1 MNEKELET
9 FISSKGT
16 DAFSNEARM
25 VLGKMLIEGNG
36 TNVPR
41 NENKGLN
48 WLKEASK
55 AGNIDAIEY
64 KTYWDIRY
72 DRKPNIEKITSNL
85 EKVIAT
91 KSAPRALNTL
101 GEFNHAQASSQM
113 NS

>member
-1 MNEKELET
+1 MSEKELES
-9 FISSKGT
+9 FIMSKEGT
-16 DAFSNEARM
+16 DEARM
-25 VLGKMLIEGNG
+25 VLGRMLIEGNSAK
-36 TNVPR
+36 VPR

-48 WLKEASK
+48 WLKEAGK

-64 KTYWDIRY
+64 KTYWDIRF

-85 EKVIAT
+85 EKVIES